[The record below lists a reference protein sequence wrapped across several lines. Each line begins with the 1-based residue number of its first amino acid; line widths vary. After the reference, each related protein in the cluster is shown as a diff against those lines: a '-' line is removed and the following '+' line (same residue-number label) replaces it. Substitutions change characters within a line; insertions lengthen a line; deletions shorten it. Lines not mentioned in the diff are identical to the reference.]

1 MLLASAGL
9 IRNYCAGPTYPH
21 LPFPD
26 TKVKPKKGRFALIV
40 FESKTDTL
48 CKEKK

>member
-1 MLLASAGL
+1 MPLASTGL
-9 IRNYCAGPTYPH
+9 IPNWCACPTYPH
-21 LPFPD
+21 LTFLD